1 MKSKDVWLT
10 VTLPQS
16 DYSYKQDYLKY
27 SLQRIFRRRKCISS
41 GTDSTPY
48 NYKLKQDVEMLM
60 SKLDQEKQYVCVS
73 VCVYVHVDTHTN
85 RKCGKGAYWTVVTA
99 S

>member
-1 MKSKDVWLT
+1 
-10 VTLPQS
+10 
-16 DYSYKQDYLKY
+16 
-27 SLQRIFRRRKCISS
+27 
-41 GTDSTPY
+41 
-48 NYKLKQDVEMLM
+48 MLM